1 MSAQF
6 KRYSQLSLFSLAAN
20 GLLLLVLGLL
30 WQRDGA
36 VSEVALASFSGASM
50 QLLAKTPIPSDV
62 GQQHKLNYQ
71 QWVDLLGQE
80 AAVIADKRPENL
92 AILLGDSITLWFSK
106 DYLPGNYTWLN
117 QGISGENTVGLLR
130 RLNLLDTTQPQVIYV
145 MIGINDILRGTGDE
159 TILANHRLIVS
170 HLKRSHPRSRIVLQ
184 SILPHSAEQATWEG
198 RDRLLK
204 IPNQRIRN
212 LNRQLEAIAKNEQ
225 IYFLDLYPLF
235 ADAQGNLKIEL
246 STDGLH
252 LNGEG
257 YKVWS
262 TALQIFNQ
270 VTHQRTAGR

>member
-1 MSAQF
+1 MSARF
-6 KRYSQLSLFSLAAN
+6 KRYSQVSFFSLAAN
-20 GLLLLVLGLL
+20 GLLLLVLALL
-30 WQRDGA
+30 WQRDAA
-36 VSEVALASFSGASM
+36 VSEVALANFSGASM
-50 QLLAKTPIPSDV
+50 QLLARTPIPSEV

-106 DYLPGNYTWLN
+106 DYLPPNYTWLN

-130 RLNLLDTTQPQVIYV
+130 RLNLLDTTQPEVIYV

-170 HLKRSHPRSRIVLQ
+170 QLKRSHPRSRIVLQ
-184 SILPHSAEQATWEG
+184 SILPHSAERATWEG
-198 RDRLLK
+198 RDRLLN

-212 LNRQLEAIAKNEQ
+212 LNRQLEAIAKNER

-235 ADAQGNLKIEL
+235 ADTQGNLKMEL

-257 YKVWS
+257 YKIWS

-270 VTHQRTAGR
+270 VIYQRTAGR